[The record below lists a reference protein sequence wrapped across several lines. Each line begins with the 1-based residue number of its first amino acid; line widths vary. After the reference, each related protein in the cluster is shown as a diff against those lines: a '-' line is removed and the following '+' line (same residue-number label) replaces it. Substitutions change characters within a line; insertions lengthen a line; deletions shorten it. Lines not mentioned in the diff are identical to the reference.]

1 MEEEQDGNH
10 INIKQE
16 GTTGGQNV
24 EEETNPKKRK
34 INWES
39 LDSSL
44 ISVTIIKTLVKV
56 KVTQSCLT
64 LFYPMDCNLPVSS
77 VLGILQDMTEYWSG
91 LPFTSPGDLPN
102 PGMEPR
108 SPALQADS
116 LLSEPS
122 RKPIKALVILKGRQ
136 GR

>member
-24 EEETNPKKRK
+24 EEETNPKKCK

-44 ISVTIIKTLVKV
+44 NISNYYKDISESKGHSVVPNSATPWTVTC
-56 KVTQSCLT
+56 Q
-64 LFYPMDCNLPVSS
+64 PPS
-77 VLGILQDMTEYWSG
+77 VHGILQERILEWVATSRTPLSHHLSVLKFCRVWRLFSSSLASFFQSQTNYLG
-91 LPFTSPGDLPN
+91 LIS
-102 PGMEPR
+102 
-108 SPALQADS
+108 S
-116 LLSEPS
+116 
-122 RKPIKALVILKGRQ
+122 K
-136 GR
+136 

>member
-24 EEETNPKKRK
+24 EEETNPKKCK

-44 ISVTIIKTLVKV
+44 NI
-56 KVTQSCLT
+56 C
-64 LFYPMDCNLPVSS
+64 
-77 VLGILQDMTEYWSG
+77 
-91 LPFTSPGDLPN
+91 
-102 PGMEPR
+102 
-108 SPALQADS
+108 
-116 LLSEPS
+116 
-122 RKPIKALVILKGRQ
+122 
-136 GR
+136 

>member
-64 LFYPMDCNLPVSS
+64 LCDPMDLTCQSP
-77 VLGILQDMTEYWSG
+77 
-91 LPFTSPGDLPN
+91 PFL
-102 PGMEPR
+102 EF
-108 SPALQADS
+108 
-116 LLSEPS
+116 S
-122 RKPIKALVILKGRQ
+122 RT
-136 GR
+136 

>member
-24 EEETNPKKRK
+24 EEETNPKKCK

-44 ISVTIIKTLVKV
+44 NISIIKTLVKV
-56 KVTQSCLT
+56 KVTQSCPT
-64 LFYPMDCNLPVSS
+64 LQPH
-77 VLGILQDMTEYWSG
+77 G
-91 LPFTSPGDLPN
+91 L
-102 PGMEPR
+102 
-108 SPALQADS
+108 
-116 LLSEPS
+116 
-122 RKPIKALVILKGRQ
+122 
-136 GR
+136 